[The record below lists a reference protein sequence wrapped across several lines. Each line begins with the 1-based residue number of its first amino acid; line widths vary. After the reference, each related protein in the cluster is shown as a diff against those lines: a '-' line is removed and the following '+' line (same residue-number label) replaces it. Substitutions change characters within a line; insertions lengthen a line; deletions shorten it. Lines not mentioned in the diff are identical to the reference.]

1 MALKN
6 PYAKYANERVTTAS
20 PAELTLMLYEG
31 AIKFCNIA
39 KLDIEKGELGD
50 AMGNV
55 QKARKI
61 IVELQSTLD
70 FQYPVAKDFDII
82 YNYIFQLMVTANREH
97 TVEAVDAI
105 LVELRE
111 LRDAW
116 KQVMKAAKNPT

>member
-97 TVEAVDAI
+97 TVESVDAI